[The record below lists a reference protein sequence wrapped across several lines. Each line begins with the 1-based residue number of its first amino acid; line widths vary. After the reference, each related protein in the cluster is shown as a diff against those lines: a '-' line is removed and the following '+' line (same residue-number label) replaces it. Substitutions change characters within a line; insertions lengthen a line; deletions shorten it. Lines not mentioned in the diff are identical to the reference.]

1 MDPDGHSTMFKMISQ
16 RLAPAG
22 QQGGNMEALPWLL
35 LGFAAGAALIVGGRL
50 LWHWWKKRCE
60 QDVTEEDVMELVD
73 TAEEQ
78 DVIDE
83 NQKEMISN
91 IFEFDEVTAADVM
104 THRTDLVAVPAE
116 TTLVEA
122 ARIAAQEGRSRLPVY
137 RRTMDDIIGILYI
150 KDLLFLVEDQSCSA
164 RPVSDYMRSVM
175 FVPEACRADE
185 LLRDFKK
192 KHTQIAV
199 VVDEYGGTSGLVT
212 MEDILEE
219 IVGNI
224 QDEFDDEEEEMT
236 RCEDGYLCDGSLQLE
251 ELFAAFGLELP
262 EPEEDEEFETVSGL
276 ITQSLGRIPEP
287 EESVELTY
295 SGVLFRVLEVDS
307 RRIAKVKCTRIE
319 PEKAQESD

>member
-1 MDPDGHSTMFKMISQ
+1 MDPDGHSTMFRMITQ
-16 RLAPAG
+16 RLAPAVR
-22 QQGGNMEALPWLL
+22 QGGEAGALPWLV
-35 LGFAAGAALIVGGRL
+35 GFIAGAALVIGGRL
-50 LWHWWKKRCE
+50 LWRWWKKRCE

-91 IFEFDEVTAADVM
+91 IFEFDEVTAADMM
-104 THRTDLVAVPAE
+104 THRTDLVAVPAD
-116 TTLVEA
+116 TPLVEA
-122 ARIAAQEGRSRLPVY
+122 ARIAAEEGRSRLPVY
-137 RRTMDDIIGILYI
+137 RRTMDDIIGMLYI
-150 KDLLFLVEDQSCSA
+150 KDLLFLVEDQSCSS
-164 RPVSDYMRSVM
+164 RPVSEYMRSVM

-185 LLRDFKK
+185 LLREFRK

-251 ELFAAFGLELP
+251 ELFTAFGLEMP

-287 EESVELTY
+287 EEPVELTY
-295 SGVLFRVLEVDS
+295 SGLLFRVLAVDS

-319 PEKAQESD
+319 PEDPQESD